1 MASILVIG
9 AGTMGRGIAGLCAL
23 SGHETFVFD
32 ADPEA
37 QRGVRGYVESAWGR
51 AIDKGKLTTETA
63 EKARHRLKVATRLKD
78 AAAVDFA
85 IEAVPEAID
94 LKQMVFAELD
104 DLCPPRTILAS
115 NTSSLSITRIAR
127 STGRRDRV
135 IGIHFFN
142 PVGAM
147 PLVELVAGKETSA
160 ETESRSLALIES
172 LGKQAV
178 RVTDSPGFATS
189 RLGVALGLEAMRML
203 EEGVANAADIDRA
216 MELGYGHR
224 MGPLK
229 TSDLVGTRRPARDR
243 RDARGR
249 AAVRALPAAEDPAD
263 AGRRGKDGP
272 EGVRGLLPVGRRE
285 GDRPRPARGGTGP
298 QAEMNVERRGL
309 NLGIVLVAVGGYL
322 LLRRELSFRGPAPI
336 LLLIGVILLVFS
348 SLRQWRGP
356 NVGAGVLLGLG
367 TAFAARDRFVAVMPH
382 WALMLLGIGAGLL
395 LGAALEA
402 WAAVR
407 RVRARSCPGSCS
419 C

>member
-1 MASILVIG
+1 MASVLVIG
-9 AGTMGRGIAGLCAL
+9 AGTMGRGIAGICAL

-37 QRGVRGYVESAWGR
+37 QRGVRGHVEAAWGR
-51 AIDKGKLTTETA
+51 AIDKGRLTTENA
-63 EKARHRLKVATRLKD
+63 EKARHLLKVATRLKD

-142 PVGAM
+142 PVAAM
-147 PLVELVAGKETSA
+147 PLVELVAGRETSA
-160 ETESRSLALIES
+160 ETESRSLALVES

-203 EEGVANAADIDRA
+203 EEGVATAADIDRA

-229 TSDLVGTRRPARDR
+229 TSDLVGLDVRLAIAETLAAELPSERFQPPKILQALVAEGKTGKKASEGFFRWDGDKATG
-243 RDARGR
+243 AGER
-249 AAVRALPAAEDPAD
+249 AAKLAE
-263 AGRRGKDGP
+263 
-272 EGVRGLLPVGRRE
+272 L
-285 GDRPRPARGGTGP
+285 ARK
-298 QAEMNVERRGL
+298 R
-309 NLGIVLVAVGGYL
+309 
-322 LLRRELSFRGPAPI
+322 
-336 LLLIGVILLVFS
+336 
-348 SLRQWRGP
+348 
-356 NVGAGVLLGLG
+356 
-367 TAFAARDRFVAVMPH
+367 
-382 WALMLLGIGAGLL
+382 
-395 LGAALEA
+395 
-402 WAAVR
+402 
-407 RVRARSCPGSCS
+407 
-419 C
+419 